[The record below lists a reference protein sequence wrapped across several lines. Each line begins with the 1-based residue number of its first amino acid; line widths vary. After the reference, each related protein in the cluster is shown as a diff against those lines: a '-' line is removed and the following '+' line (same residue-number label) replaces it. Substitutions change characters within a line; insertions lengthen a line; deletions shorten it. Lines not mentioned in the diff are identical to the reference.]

1 MKENFEICR
10 IHLDAHQISTINT
23 RWTGKNTVKKEK
35 DEKSKQ
41 TSKHK
46 RH

>member
-1 MKENFEICR
+1 MPHTFGCSSNIYNK
-10 IHLDAHQISTINT
+10 HTMD
-23 RWTGKNTVKKEK
+23 GKNTVKNEK